1 MLQLECDFLLHV
13 HFSNCLCPSQVTGKN
28 GNHDQGVRN
37 VRPSPGTKAGQSS
50 LLERCSH
57 GGLFTQ
63 IRLCPRKQSSFAI
76 SMAPVGPLLTPLQ
89 IDLARLCDLAF
100 DNLKSQLNE
109 KNIIQ
114 ELFSPFTAELVLSHI
129 IAVRNP

>member
-1 MLQLECDFLLHV
+1 
-13 HFSNCLCPSQVTGKN
+13 
-28 GNHDQGVRN
+28 
-37 VRPSPGTKAGQSS
+37 
-50 LLERCSH
+50 
-57 GGLFTQ
+57 
-63 IRLCPRKQSSFAI
+63 
-76 SMAPVGPLLTPLQ
+76 MAPVGPLLTPLQ

-129 IAVRNP
+129 VAVRNP